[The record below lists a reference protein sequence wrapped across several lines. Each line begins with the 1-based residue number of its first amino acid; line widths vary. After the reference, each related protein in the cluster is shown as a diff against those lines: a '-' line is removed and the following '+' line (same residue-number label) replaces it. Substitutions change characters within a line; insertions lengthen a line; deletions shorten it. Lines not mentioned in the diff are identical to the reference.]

1 MFQTLREFFSPPSFS
16 NDENKTRTALYVHW
30 IALAFMGV
38 ILAYIAFSKIFAG
51 SFRLNIFDAILIAIF
66 LIIFGVWNLS
76 TRGYVRQA
84 GVTLVAILWVAV
96 NGSAFYGAGVRDS
109 AFTANFAVLLAAGL
123 LIGWRGAVALSGITV
138 AAGVGLAYAEVLG
151 ISPAVY
157 TPNSPLIAI
166 WDIVG
171 IFIIVAFLIYL
182 LISGLENAIN
192 AAQAGALELGE
203 ANRELTGARARLEEN
218 RAELILANE
227 QLKRR
232 AERISTIANISKTI
246 ILVQNMEQLLPSV
259 VNTISQRFGYY
270 HTGIYLLDEQ
280 KQVALLR
287 AASSEGG
294 IRMLKR
300 GHRVLTGSA
309 GIVGFVTDRGEARI
323 ALDQGSRPVKFD
335 NPDLS
340 ETRSQLVLPLKV
352 KELVIGALDIQS
364 AQPNAFIEEDISIL
378 TILADQ
384 VAIAIQNANS
394 AEQAMIALRNAE
406 VASQQLSGKAW
417 QGYAETIAVK
427 GYRYDGV
434 KPEALRERGDP
445 SALPQALT
453 IPLRLRGHV
462 IGRLRLNPPDPTRRW
477 TEDEIAMAEA
487 TAERVAL
494 ALEGARLLEDAQRK
508 AARETFLS
516 DVSAKLGTSF
526 QLDSILRDTVQELG
540 ENFRNATV
548 SFQLVNPS
556 QNTPRDEHHFSG
568 NGKDT
573 DYP

>member
-1 MFQTLREFFSPPSFS
+1 MFQNLRAFFSPPVFS
-16 NDENKTRTALYVHW
+16 NDENKTRTALYVNW
-30 IALAFMGV
+30 IALLFMAV
-38 ILAYIAFSKIFAG
+38 IPGWIIASKWFAG
-51 SFRLNIFDAILIAIF
+51 NFSLNIFDAALVTVF
-66 LIIFGVWNLS
+66 FIIYAVWSLS
-76 TRGYVRQA
+76 KRGYVSQA
-84 GVTLVAILWVAV
+84 GATLVAILWVAV
-96 NGSAFYGAGVRDS
+96 NGTAFYGAGVRDS

-123 LIGWRGAVALSGITV
+123 LIGWKGAVALTGITI
-138 AAGVGLAYAEVLG
+138 AGGFGLAYAEVLG

-157 TPNSPLIAI
+157 KPDSPLIAI

-218 RAELILANE
+218 RADLILANE

-232 AERISTIANISKTI
+232 AERISTIANISKTVT
-246 ILVQNMEQLLPSV
+246 LVQNMEQLLPSV

-300 GHRVLTGSA
+300 GHRVVTGSA

-335 NPDLS
+335 NPDLT

-364 AQPNAFIEEDISIL
+364 AQPNAFTEEDVSIL

-394 AEQAMIALRNAE
+394 AEQALMALRNAE

-417 QGYAETIAVK
+417 QEYAETIAVK

-434 KPEALRERGDP
+434 KPEALRERSDA
-445 SALPQALT
+445 SALSHALT
-453 IPLRLRGHV
+453 IPIRLRGHL
-462 IGRLRLNPPDPTRRW
+462 IGRLRLNPPDPSRRW

-516 DVSAKLGTSF
+516 DVSAKLGASF

-540 ENFRNATV
+540 ENFRNTTV
-548 SFQLVNPS
+548 SFQLINPS
-556 QNTPRDEHHFSG
+556 QNTPSNGNNFSG
-568 NGKDT
+568 NGKDA
-573 DYP
+573 DRP